1 MKDRDDEE
9 KKGIEEIG
17 KGESED
23 SENGLNCVI
32 CESSIFFFFFFLFEM
47 LTKNYT
53 LVVVML
59 SVCVLG
65 LNGWKNHT

>member
-23 SENGLNCVI
+23 SENGLSCEI
-32 CESSIFFFFFFLFEM
+32 CESSIFFFFFLF
-47 LTKNYT
+47 
-53 LVVVML
+53 
-59 SVCVLG
+59 
-65 LNGWKNHT
+65 

>member
-23 SENGLNCVI
+23 SENGLNCEI
-32 CESSIFFFFFFLFEM
+32 CESSIFFFFFFFFFFLFEM
-47 LTKNYT
+47 LTKNYII
-53 LVVVML
+53 VVVML
-59 SVCVLG
+59 SVCTLV
-65 LNGWKNHT
+65 